1 MAQQVPGEWSS
12 PTSGG
17 SEAVRVLTAHSS
29 KGLEWDLVCVAG
41 VQEGSWPDLRRR
53 GSLLGSDVLVDVLAG
68 RDAAGVSTLAP
79 QLAEER
85 RLFYVAVT
93 RARRRL
99 LVTAVSGGGGAALT
113 IPRRAGSAGRAASA
127 RHLGYGGM
135 HLPGLVAE
143 LRAAVC
149 DHTLEAAER
158 ADAAAELARLA
169 AAGVSGAHP
178 DDWWGLAALSDDGPV
193 ADPAAPVSISPSRIE
208 SFLRCELRAAA
219 RAAWCPRG

>member
-1 MAQQVPGEWSS
+1 MDLFDAAARFTDRLPAASPRDFYEHLMAQQVPGEWSS

-17 SEAVRVLTAHSS
+17 PEAVRVLTAHSS

-68 RDAAGVSTLAP
+68 RDAAGLSRVAP

-99 LVTAVSGGGGAALT
+99 LVTAVSGEEEQPSRFLDELDPLDGPRPLVDLGSGHAST
-113 IPRRAGSAGRAASA
+113 RPRR
-127 RHLGYGGM
+127 
-135 HLPGLVAE
+135 
-143 LRAAVC
+143 
-149 DHTLEAAER
+149 
-158 ADAAAELARLA
+158 
-169 AAGVSGAHP
+169 
-178 DDWWGLAALSDDGPV
+178 
-193 ADPAAPVSISPSRIE
+193 
-208 SFLRCELRAAA
+208 
-219 RAAWCPRG
+219 